1 MLLLK
6 AVETNWGLI
15 GPGEWER
22 RSWKIQTDG
31 TYRLKTTYRPVDP
44 ADPTPPEVI
53 DEGALYDEQLEFLK
67 QQIEKHWPGEK
78 ADACDGTAWEFKLY
92 DEHGSVIRHRD
103 LGYIYNIEPFESI
116 AAMLLEE
123 LPEE

>member
-6 AVETNWGLI
+6 AVETNRGII

-44 ADPTPPEVI
+44 ADPTPP
-53 DEGALYDEQLEFLK
+53 
-67 QQIEKHWPGEK
+67 QQRAHGESPSV
-78 ADACDGTAWEFKLY
+78 L
-92 DEHGSVIRHRD
+92 HGSTC
-103 LGYIYNIEPFESI
+103 LFAI
-116 AAMLLEE
+116 AGH
-123 LPEE
+123 P

>member
-6 AVETNWGLI
+6 AVETNRGII

-31 TYRLKTTYRPVDP
+31 TYRLKTPYRPVDP

-53 DEGALYDEQLEFLK
+53 DEGALYDEQLELLK
-67 QQIEKHWPGEK
+67 DYALRPWHNEK
-78 ADACDGTAWEFKLY
+78 AKAGESSWEFKLY
-92 DEHGSVIRHRD
+92 DENEAVIRHREP
-103 LGYIYNIEPFESI
+103 GYIQGMDPFDAI

>member
-6 AVETNWGLI
+6 VVETNWGLI

-22 RSWKIQTDG
+22 RSWKIQSDG

-44 ADPTPPEVI
+44 DETETPEAI
-53 DEGALYDEQLEFLK
+53 DERSLYDEQLEFLK
-67 QQIEKHWPGEK
+67 EQIETPWSNEK
-78 ADACDGTAWEFKLY
+78 PDACGGTAWEFKLY
-92 DEHGSVIRHRD
+92 DEHESVIRHREP
-103 LGYIYNIEPFESI
+103 GYIDGVEPFAGI

-123 LPEE
+123 LPKE

>member
-6 AVETNWGLI
+6 AVETNRGII

-53 DEGALYDEQLEFLK
+53 DEGALYDEQLELLK
-67 QQIEKHWPGEK
+67 DYATRPWHNEK
-78 ADACDGTAWEFKLY
+78 AKAGESSWEFKLY
-92 DEHGSVIRHRD
+92 DENEAVIRHREP
-103 LGYIYNIEPFESI
+103 GYIQGMDPFDRI

>member
-6 AVETNWGLI
+6 AVETNRGII

-53 DEGALYDEQLEFLK
+53 DEGALYDEQLELLK
-67 QQIEKHWPGEK
+67 DYATRPWHNEK
-78 ADACDGTAWEFKLY
+78 AKAGESVWEFKLY
-92 DEHGSVIRHRD
+92 DENEAVIRHREP
-103 LGYIYNIEPFESI
+103 GYIQGMDPFDAI

>member
-6 AVETNWGLI
+6 AVETNRGII

-53 DEGALYDEQLEFLK
+53 DEGALYDEQLELLK
-67 QQIEKHWPGEK
+67 DYALRPWHNEK
-78 ADACDGTAWEFKLY
+78 AKAGESVWEFKLY
-92 DEHGSVIRHRD
+92 DENETVIRHREP
-103 LGYIYNIEPFESI
+103 GYIQGMDPFESI

>member
-6 AVETNWGLI
+6 AVETNRGMI

-22 RSWKIQTDG
+22 RSWKVGTDG

-44 ADPTPPEVI
+44 ADPESPEVI
-53 DEGALYDEQLEFLK
+53 DEGELYDEQLELLK
-67 QQIEKHWPGEK
+67 DLAAKPWHNDRSTSG
-78 ADACDGTAWEFKLY
+78 DSTWEFKLY
-92 DEHGSVIRHRD
+92 DEQGAVIRHREP
-103 LGYIYNIEPFESI
+103 GYIHGVEPFASI

-123 LPEE
+123 LPKE

>member
-6 AVETNWGLI
+6 AVETNRGII

-53 DEGALYDEQLEFLK
+53 DEGALYDEQLELLK
-67 QQIEKHWPGEK
+67 DYAARPWHNEK
-78 ADACDGTAWEFKLY
+78 AKAGESVWEFKLY
-92 DEHGSVIRHRD
+92 DENEAVIRHREP
-103 LGYIYNIEPFESI
+103 GYIQGMDPFDAI

>member
-6 AVETNWGLI
+6 AVETNRGII

-31 TYRLKTTYRPVDP
+31 TYRLNP

-53 DEGALYDEQLEFLK
+53 DEGALYDEQLELLK
-67 QQIEKHWPGEK
+67 DYALRPWHNEK
-78 ADACDGTAWEFKLY
+78 AKAGESSWEFKLY
-92 DEHGSVIRHRD
+92 DENEAVIRHREP
-103 LGYIYNIEPFESI
+103 GYIQGMDPFDAI